1 MTGWDWML
9 EEYPDGIRLLLARGV
24 TPERILEAFGAD
36 PGSARPLS
44 AEQALETLDSWV
56 QVGQVGEW
64 GFVIDNSFLDITES
78 EPIARGLSAGTDVA
92 LVETGPNFDHF
103 YYFADGTEV
112 TSFEPLLSYYRG
124 GADPDRFVPQMREAG
139 LAVEPPDEDAEG
151 EAGPRLA
158 VLEMLT
164 LAFGI
169 RVPRDV
175 ATGPL
180 LTASP
185 KPGVPRS

>member
-36 PGSARPLS
+36 PSDAVPLS

-56 QVGQVGEW
+56 QVGQTGEW
-64 GFVIDNSFLDITES
+64 GFAIDNSSPVIAES
-78 EPIARGLSAGTDVA
+78 GLLTRALSAGTDVA

-112 TSFEPLLSYYRG
+112 TSFEPLLSYYRDG
-124 GADPDRFVPQMREAG
+124 TDPDRFVSQMREAG
-139 LAVEPPDEDAEG
+139 LPVEPPDDDDDDEG
-151 EAGPRLA
+151 DPRLA

-164 LAFGI
+164 LALGI
-169 RVPRDV
+169 RLPTDV
-175 ATGPL
+175 AMGPL
-180 LTASP
+180 LTAAA
-185 KPGVPRS
+185 GA